1 MIPQNLV
8 SHTVLCCKKNKWW
21 LPVQVHEKSDLL
33 HGRAVEEKICGGYQ
47 FKCMR
52 NQAYCMEEQW
62 KKRICGDYQFKCMR
76 KQTYCMKE
84 QRKKQIWYGYQ
95 FKCMRNQTYCMEEQ
109 EKKR

>member
-1 MIPQNLV
+1 M
-8 SHTVLCCKKNKWW
+8 WW

-33 HGRAVEEKICGGYQ
+33 YGRAVEEKICGGYQ

-52 NQAYCMEEQW
+52 NQAY
-62 KKRICGDYQFKCMR
+62 YTAR
-76 KQTYCMKE
+76 KSSGRKE
-84 QRKKQIWYGYQ
+84 CVGYQ

>member
-1 MIPQNLV
+1 
-8 SHTVLCCKKNKWW
+8 
-21 LPVQVHEKSDLL
+21 
-33 HGRAVEEKICGGYQ
+33 
-47 FKCMR
+47 
-52 NQAYCMEEQW
+52 
-62 KKRICGDYQFKCMR
+62 MR